1 MNSFFYKQLA
11 GLVEKPDYVVD
22 KFGGPQVAE
31 AINLLLFFVGAI
43 AVVAIVYA
51 GFTYATSAGDQA
63 KVSRAKNIIIGSVT
77 GLVIAVMAY
86 TIVKLTIDKAG

>member
-11 GLVEKPDYVVD
+11 GLVQMPDYVVD
-22 KFGGPQVAE
+22 KFGGPQVAG